1 MEKSDS
7 DPDRDERTR
16 LSVGLHQMRILP
28 YSGAEVSDL
37 QVSKMRSNRA
47 DGKEQG
53 RMKIEDKRD
62 EFKIFGELYEGE
74 VFTDVVTGNFYIK
87 IDEAECDGDI
97 VNAVRLDYG
106 TLSCYAANHTVRKL
120 NAKVVIE

>member
-1 MEKSDS
+1 
-7 DPDRDERTR
+7 
-16 LSVGLHQMRILP
+16 
-28 YSGAEVSDL
+28 
-37 QVSKMRSNRA
+37 
-47 DGKEQG
+47 
-53 RMKIEDKRD
+53 MKIEDKRD
-62 EFKIFGELYEGE
+62 EFKTFGELYEGE

-106 TLSCYAANHTVRKL
+106 TLSRHQANHTVRKL